1 MLVLVTGPVRAGKS
15 AFALRLARASGK
27 APVYVATALV
37 DPGDAEMTARIAQHR
52 AERGALR
59 TVEVDE
65 RAGPSLA
72 AVLGGLGAGEVAI
85 VDSLGTWL
93 GGLLLG
99 EEDRAAAEP
108 LAVAARI
115 GERARNLR
123 AALAEMKADAVVVA
137 EEAGW
142 GVVPPTPLGRIF
154 RDELGRTTA
163 ALAQRAERAYLV
175 VAGYAV
181 DLRAV
186 GQPVSDPATKPGR
199 CC

>member
-1 MLVLVTGPVRAGKS
+1 MLFVVTGPVRAGKS
-15 AFALRLARASGK
+15 SFALRLARASGK
-27 APVYVATALV
+27 VPVYVATAVV
-37 DPGDAEMTARIAQHR
+37 DARDPEMTARVALHR

-65 RAGPSLA
+65 RTGPSLA
-72 AVLGGLGAGEVAI
+72 AVLGDLSASEIAI

-93 GGLLLG
+93 GGFLLG
-99 EEDRAAAEP
+99 EEHRAAAEP
-108 LAVAARI
+108 LAVAA
-115 GERARNLR
+115 GLAERTTKLR
-123 AALAEMKADAVVVA
+123 AVLAGLKADAVVVA

-163 ALAQRAERAYLV
+163 ALARSAERAYLV

-181 DLRAV
+181 DLRRI
-186 GQPVSDPATKPGR
+186 GEPVTE
-199 CC
+199 